1 MREYANAI
9 QDCVAARAIW
19 EPGVVVQ
26 PGDYG
31 EIHAGCF
38 VRLGS
43 VSELG
48 VRLRPAEVSDE
59 GRFEFSRGVDA
70 RLGVSATTAVEWTGD
85 AVASVDWAGG
95 AGVFLGGSN
104 SKLLTIADLGR
115 VVREAIS
122 SQQWG
127 FNWRLV
133 RQVRALSEGV
143 IILGGTSAT
152 AGKLVLN
159 SKIPAHDGKLSA
171 DGRRSDGFL
180 LMRRGLSGSVYAHTV
195 RLKPWLTRG
204 SVPLD
209 HEVWYDDDFDD

>member
-59 GRFEFSRGVDA
+59 GRFEFS
-70 RLGVSATTAVEWTGD
+70 GD